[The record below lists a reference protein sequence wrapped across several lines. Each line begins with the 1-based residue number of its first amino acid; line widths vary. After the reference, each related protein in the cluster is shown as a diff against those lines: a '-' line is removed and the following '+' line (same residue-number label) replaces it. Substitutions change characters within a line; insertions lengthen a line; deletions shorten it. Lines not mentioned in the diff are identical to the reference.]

1 MKNLLL
7 TPSAELS
14 FKELLDLQLML
25 ITKIKIITNELLIR
39 DKLFYDV
46 ADDLYNR
53 EKVNSKAYEIV
64 KKNVKK
70 NQELLDFLNNFYK

>member
-70 NQELLDFLNNFYK
+70 NQELLDFLNNFY